1 MSLHHVL
8 HAYTPD
14 PNAITRTFRPIP
26 VKENDLI
33 LKIEEV
39 SGWIFGVNF
48 NNNTKV
54 LGFGGYLGPFF
65 IYF

>member
-1 MSLHHVL
+1 MSLHYVL

-26 VKENDLI
+26 IKADDLI

-48 NNNTKV
+48 NNNTKDLRV
-54 LGFGGYLGPFF
+54 CWLFGTIY